1 MKRVILFSLL
11 LIAVA
16 FALPAGGQQEA
27 EEKMVIRVA
36 EQVPN
41 LLTIGSWDGQ
51 AFSLNGSI
59 YDYLV
64 EIDAH
69 TGELVPSM
77 ATGWNSP
84 DGVVWT
90 FTLREGITFHDGS
103 DFTAEDVVYTIERT
117 QDETL
122 GHVKAEDFKIVESI
136 TAVDDYTVNITLK
149 EPNPTFVYLLTDYNM
164 AMLSSGYDYASKG
177 ETHPMGSGPFKLE
190 KLIPK
195 ESAVLTANENYWNE
209 GYPLADELHIY
220 FVPDID
226 ASVSLLEAGEVD
238 IVTQINPTLKK
249 RLESQDGFKVVAP
262 YQESRIVAMRTDQE
276 PFDDNRVRLALK
288 YTMDPEIL
296 ALAARG
302 NIGESVFY
310 NENPLVDSLAQHKD
324 IPFRGRDI
332 AKAKDLLSQA
342 GYPNGLAVDLF
353 YPSDHPYSPELAQT
367 IKELAAPAGFD
378 IKLNGSPRDIYL
390 SQYWLNGTIQL
401 TGWGVR
407 VDPSMLLNQAYH
419 SEGPW
424 NESHLNN
431 PEIDRLIEAIRSE
444 VDDQQRLEYYAQ
456 LQDVFFEE
464 GPILN
469 IQVPYLVG
477 LNADLSDYRQPVTM
491 LPQLE
496 YASIER

>member
-1 MKRVILFSLL
+1 MKKIMVTSLL
-11 LIAVA
+11 LIAVV

-27 EEKMVIRVA
+27 DESMIIRVA

-64 EIDAH
+64 EVDAH

-84 DGVVWT
+84 DGIVWT
-90 FTLREGITFHDGS
+90 FTLRKGITFHDGS
-103 DFTAEDVVYTIERT
+103 DFTAEDVVFTIKRT
-117 QDETL
+117 QDKQL
-122 GHVKAEDFKIVESI
+122 GHLKAEDFKIVDRI
-136 TAVDDYTVNITLK
+136 IAVDDYTVEITLNT
-149 EPNPTFVYLLTDYNM
+149 PNPTFVYLLTDYNM
-164 AMLSSGYDYASKG
+164 AMLSSEYDYASKG
-177 ETHPMGSGPFKLE
+177 ETNPMGSGPFKLE
-190 KLIPK
+190 RLIPK
-195 ESAVLTANENYWNE
+195 ESAVLTAFDNYWNE
-209 GYPLADELHIY
+209 GYPIADELHIY

-226 ASVSLLEAGEVD
+226 ASVSLLESGEVD
-238 IVTQINPTLKK
+238 IVTQINPTLKN
-249 RLESQDGFKVVAP
+249 RLEAQDGFTVVAP

-288 YTMDPEIL
+288 YTMDPEVL
-296 ALAARG
+296 ALASQG
-302 NIGESVFY
+302 IIGESVFY
-310 NENPLVDSLAQHKD
+310 NENPLVNTLAQHKE
-324 IPFRGRDI
+324 IPHRGRDI
-332 AKAKDLLSQA
+332 AKAKELLAQA
-342 GYPNGLAVDLF
+342 GYPNGLTVDLY
-353 YPSDHPYSPELAQT
+353 YPSDHPYSSELAQT

-378 IKLNGSPRDIYL
+378 LKLNGSPRDIYL

-407 VDPSMLLNQAYH
+407 VDPTMLLRLAYY
-419 SEGPW
+419 SGAPW
-424 NESHLNN
+424 NESHLSN
-431 PEIDRLIEAIRSE
+431 PEVDRLIDAISSE
-444 VDDQQRLEYYAQ
+444 VDNQKRMEFYAE

-464 GPILN
+464 GPIIN

-477 LNADLSDYRQPVTM
+477 LNAALSDYRQPITM

-496 YASIER
+496 YASIEQ